1 MYEVFNMGIG
11 FCYVVEEAGAERTL
25 AILKAHG
32 RAGAS
37 DRHRRLRPA
46 EDRAHPR
53 ARARR
58 AA

>member
-1 MYEVFNMGIG
+1 MGIG